1 MLPAFSS
8 IQKLNRGM
16 TGNPFT
22 DFMAAGDAEARRL
35 LGVPGTISRGTE
47 VYASVSLIC
56 APAEERQVY
65 LSGGAELEVQQTAT
79 VRKDALGGNAPKPGD
94 LVHTGG
100 TVYQVAGVS
109 TTAADP
115 LFTLELAKSL

>member
-1 MLPAFSS
+1 
-8 IQKLNRGM
+8 M

-22 DFMAAGDAEARRL
+22 DFMAAGDAEARRM
-35 LGVPGTISRGTE
+35 LGVPASLCRGTE
-47 VYASVSLIC
+47 EYASVSLIC
-56 APAEERQVY
+56 APAEERQIY
-65 LSGGAELEVQQTAT
+65 LTGGAEMEVQMTAT
-79 VRKDALGGNAPKPGD
+79 VRKDALGENAPNPGD

-115 LFTLELAKSL
+115 LYTMELAKSL

>member
-1 MLPAFSS
+1 
-8 IQKLNRGM
+8 M

-35 LGVPGTISRGTE
+35 LGVPASLCRGTVE
-47 VYASVSLIC
+47 YAAVSLIC

-79 VRKDALGGNAPKPGD
+79 VRKDALAGAAPKPGD

-115 LFTLELAKSL
+115 LYTLELAKSL